1 MNRRSKTIL
10 VSGVI
15 SLIATIIV
23 SLICIDV
30 WSGLTGWA
38 FVTML
43 WSEVVLFGGLVFV
56 EWFAEKSE
64 QIITRSSLYAIIA
77 AYAVINFLISIFYMT
92 LAKEATTSFAVVQVF
107 ILAVASVGIVI
118 SLAASK
124 SVQRSNE
131 HTVKAVENAEAM
143 IERLNKLALCPECD
157 RFASTLKKMSDDL
170 RFTDISKTVAE
181 DAEISNVISTIEVEI
196 GSTDECTYEKIK
208 MALVRLNT
216 LISQRKISVNAV
228 NKGRV

>member
-15 SLIATIIV
+15 LLIATIIV
-23 SLICIDV
+23 SLICIDD
-30 WSGLTGWA
+30 WSGVTGWA

-56 EWFAEKSE
+56 EWFSEKSE
-64 QIITRSSLYAIIA
+64 QIITRSSHYVIIA

-92 LAKEATTSFAVVQVF
+92 LLKEATTFFAVVQVV

-124 SVQRSNE
+124 GVQRSNE
-131 HTVKAVENAEAM
+131 HTVKAVENAEEM

-181 DAEISNVISTIEVEI
+181 DTEISNVISTIEVEI
-196 GSTDECTYEKIK
+196 GNTDEGTYEKIK

-216 LISQRKISVNAV
+216 LILQRKISVNAV
-228 NKGRV
+228 NKGKI

>member
-15 SLIATIIV
+15 SLVATIIV
-23 SLICIDV
+23 LLICINE

-38 FVTML
+38 FFAML

-56 EWFAEKSE
+56 EWLAEKSE
-64 QIITRSSLYAIIA
+64 QIITRLSLYVIIT

-92 LAKEATTSFAVVQVF
+92 VAKEATTSFTVIQVV

-124 SVQRSNE
+124 AVQRSNE
-131 HTVKAVENAEAM
+131 HTAKAVENAEAM
-143 IERLNKLALCPECD
+143 IERLDKLALCPECN
-157 RFASTLKKMSDDL
+157 RFASTFKKMSAEL

-181 DAEISNVISTIEVEI
+181 DAEISNVISIIEGEI
-196 GSTDECTYEKIK
+196 DSTDECTYKKIK
-208 MALVRLNT
+208 MALVRLDT

-228 NKGRV
+228 NEGKI

>member
-23 SLICIDV
+23 SLICIND

-43 WSEVVLFGGLVFV
+43 WSDVALFGGLVFV
-56 EWFAEKSE
+56 EWSAEKSG
-64 QIITRSSLYAIIA
+64 QIITRSSLYAIIV
-77 AYAVINFLISIFYMT
+77 AYAIINFLISIFYMT
-92 LAKEATTSFAVVQVF
+92 LAKEAATSFAVVQVV

-124 SVQRSNE
+124 GVQISNE
-131 HTVKAVENAEAM
+131 HTAKAVENAEAM
-143 IERLNKLALCPECD
+143 IERLNKLALCPEYE
-157 RFASTLKKMSDDL
+157 RFASVLKNASEDL
-170 RFTDISKTVAE
+170 RFTDISKSVAE

-196 GSTDECTYEKIK
+196 GSTDESTYERVKT
-208 MALVRLNT
+208 ALVHLNT
-216 LISQRKISVNAV
+216 LISQRKISVNAI
-228 NKGRV
+228 NKGKI